1 MKKIIIILFFF
12 TTTNCSFDNK
22 TGIWK
27 DTSEKVVTKNIEDIG
42 NLKKNKNFKKNKLED
57 AFLENKIFEEEKISN
72 LNSKVLIDKVEK
84 NINWKEQYLN
94 SYNNISNIY
103 YTNKIE
109 LISKSKKLGKDSLFQ
124 SIIYNKNLIF
134 SDQKGFI
141 YVYSIKKKLK
151 VSEFNF
157 YQKKFKK
164 YEKKISLTAHA
175 NKIFAADNLGYIYA
189 LDLNKNKILWAK
201 NFGIPFR
208 SNIKIVEDNIIIAN
222 QDNTI
227 FSINSFSGN
236 VNWKFDTSLT
246 PLKSD
251 FINSIVVDKENKSI
265 LFLNTSGE
273 FYSINYVN
281 KRVNWILNFGM
292 RADENTTSLFFSL
305 PLTLKK
311 DHIFISAQNT
321 FSKYN
326 TISAEKLWSIPLS
339 VNIKPV
345 LTTENIFLFTK
356 NNLLVCLD
364 SVSGDIIWSRNIF
377 KQSNAE
383 KGVNIKEADKFKLM
397 GPIAAIKALNQ
408 SNREKLKIKETKLKN
423 ENKKVKKS
431 FWKNPIA
438 AISRSNREKLELGTD
453 VGEGIF
459 KEPIIL
465 DERYGA
471 INNLYMAANKLFLF
485 TAGGNLMTF
494 NPNTGKLSFNTK
506 IANSIA
512 ADSPMFVNGKLYFFD
527 NSSRFYQ
534 YE

>member
-1 MKKIIIILFFF
+1 
-12 TTTNCSFDNK
+12 
-22 TGIWK
+22 
-27 DTSEKVVTKNIEDIG
+27 
-42 NLKKNKNFKKNKLED
+42 
-57 AFLENKIFEEEKISN
+57 
-72 LNSKVLIDKVEK
+72 
-84 NINWKEQYLN
+84 
-94 SYNNISNIY
+94 
-103 YTNKIE
+103 
-109 LISKSKKLGKDSLFQ
+109 
-124 SIIYNKNLIF
+124 
-134 SDQKGFI
+134 
-141 YVYSIKKKLK
+141 
-151 VSEFNF
+151 
-157 YQKKFKK
+157 
-164 YEKKISLTAHA
+164 
-175 NKIFAADNLGYIYA
+175 
-189 LDLNKNKILWAK
+189 
-201 NFGIPFR
+201 
-208 SNIKIVEDNIIIAN
+208 
-222 QDNTI
+222 
-227 FSINSFSGN
+227 
-236 VNWKFDTSLT
+236 
-246 PLKSD
+246 
-251 FINSIVVDKENKSI
+251 
-265 LFLNTSGE
+265 
-273 FYSINYVN
+273 
-281 KRVNWILNFGM
+281 M

-311 DHIFISAQNT
+311 DHIFISAQNI

-345 LTTENIFLFTK
+345 ITTENIFLFTK